1 MIAGQWESR
10 ADGTDDNAG
19 MRAVLYTSF
28 HMPPEVADLPEPE
41 CPADGVLIE
50 VEATGL
56 CRSDWH
62 GWMGHDR
69 DISVPHVPGH
79 EFAGR
84 IVDVGADVQSWHLDD
99 RVTTAFVGACG
110 QCATCRRGEAQVC
123 DDQVQVGFHRWG
135 SFAERVAVPRAEQ
148 NLVGLPDALSM
159 DVAALLGCRFG
170 TAYRA
175 IVQHGRVAARDWVVV
190 HGCGGV
196 GLSAVMI
203 AVARGARVIAVDVG
217 PDPLARARAFG
228 AEVVLRAD
236 ETDVPAAVRDVTGG
250 GARLSVDAFGASAA
264 VAASI
269 GCLGKR
275 GRHVQVGLLAE
286 DGGRVSVPMAAVLSD
301 ELELFGSHGL
311 AASDSP
317 GMLAEIVSGALD
329 PGRLIERHVGLEAGA
344 ALLADGDSTKRPGV
358 TIVLPGLH

>member
-1 MIAGQWESR
+1 MQ
-10 ADGTDDNAG
+10 
-19 MRAVLYTSF
+19 AVVYSAFRT
-28 HMPPEVADLPEPE
+28 PPEVVDVAEPA
-41 CPADGVLIE
+41 CPDDGVIIA

-62 GWMGHDR
+62 GWMGHDP
-69 DISVPHVPGH
+69 DITVPHVPGH

-84 IVDVGADVQSWHLDD
+84 IVAVGPAVRSWHVGD

-110 QCATCRRGEAQVC
+110 ECASCRRGEAQVC

-135 SFAERVAVPRAEQ
+135 SFAEHVAVPRAEH
-148 NLVGLPDALSM
+148 NVVGLPEQLSV

-175 IVQHGRVAARDWVVV
+175 IVHHGRVAPDDWVVV

-203 AVARGARVIAVDVG
+203 AAARGARVIAVDVG
-217 PDPLARARAFG
+217 AAPLERAAQFG
-228 AEVVLRAD
+228 AEVLLRAD
-236 ETDVPAAVRDVTGG
+236 EVEVPEAVREATGG
-250 GARLSVDAFGASAA
+250 GAQVSVDAFGAPATA
-264 VAASI
+264 EASI

-286 DGGRVSVPMAAVLSD
+286 DGGRVAVPMAAVLSN
-301 ELELFGSHGL
+301 ELELYGSHGL
-311 AASDSP
+311 AARDYP
-317 GMLAEIVSGALD
+317 QLIAEVGSGALD
-329 PGRLIERHVGLEAGA
+329 PARLIDRHVGLAEGA
-344 ALLADGDSTKRPGV
+344 LLLADGDSTNRPGA
-358 TIVLPGLH
+358 TIIVPGGIGPNDR

>member
-1 MIAGQWESR
+1 
-10 ADGTDDNAG
+10 
-19 MRAVLYTSF
+19 MRAVVYSAF
-28 HMPPEVADLPEPE
+28 QAPPEVADVPEPE
-41 CPADGVLIE
+41 CPADGVVLA

-62 GWMGHDR
+62 GWMGHDP
-69 DISVPHVPGH
+69 DIVAPHVPGH

-84 IVDVGADVQSWHLDD
+84 IVEVGAGVRSWQVGD
-99 RVTTAFVGACG
+99 RVTAAFVGSCG
-110 QCATCRRGEAQVC
+110 TCASCRRGEAQVC

-148 NLVGLPDALSM
+148 NLVRLPDDLPA

-175 IVQHGRVAARDWVVV
+175 VVQQGRVAAEDWVVV

-203 AVARGARVIAVDVG
+203 AVARGARVIAVDVAE
-217 PDPLARARAFG
+217 DPLDRARGFG
-228 AEVVLRAD
+228 AELGLRAD
-236 ETDVPAAVRDVTGG
+236 EQDVPSAVRDVTGG
-250 GARLSVDAFGASAA
+250 GAQLSVDAFGSPAT
-264 VAASI
+264 VTASI

-286 DGGRVSVPMAAVLSD
+286 DGGRVAVPMSAVLSA
-301 ELELFGSHGL
+301 ELEVLGSHGL
-311 AASDSP
+311 AARDYP
-317 GMLAEIVSGALD
+317 QLIAEIRSGALD
-329 PGRLIERHVGLEAGA
+329 PGRLIERHVGLADA
-344 ALLADGDSTKRPGV
+344 ARLLADGDSTKRPGA
-358 TIVLPGLH
+358 TIIVPR